1 MPGRALSAAD
11 VAAARAAVTRAA
23 ALAVAYGAAAQRHPA
38 RRALFD
44 TLRDHHEVVVT
55 TVAAQVPAAA
65 PTTAPPATATGPA
78 GRPTTAAPTQATG
91 EVSADLPP
99 AGTDDSP
106 AALHATIQTL
116 HGAESAA
123 ATAARGDALEVSGL
137 LAPLFASLFA
147 AGSAQS
153 ELLDRDG
160 DPALATAT
168 TTPTT
173 TPTASPAATASATS
187 AASAA
192 NPTATRVAAPP
203 PQAAILRALTTMLA
217 ASHGAI
223 YATATAG
230 GALAPQAATA
240 AGALARQRAREGW
253 LAHLRLRD
261 QLIAQIEA
269 RGGAPVPALAA
280 YRLPTTPVDVPT
292 ALRLLG
298 QVEDVCAA
306 AAHDAT
312 AQVGTD
318 LRALTVDALAG
329 MALRAQRA
337 RLAAG
342 ASPATASR
350 ALPGAT

>member
-38 RRALFD
+38 RRALFE
-44 TLRDHHEVVVT
+44 TLRDHHEVAVT

-65 PTTAPPATATGPA
+65 PTTAPSATATGPT
-78 GRPTTAAPTQATG
+78 GRPTTAAPTQASG
-91 EVSADLPP
+91 EVPADLLP

-106 AALHATIQTL
+106 AALHATIETL
-116 HGAESAA
+116 YGAEGAA
-123 ATAARGDALEVSGL
+123 ATTARGDALEVSGL

-147 AGSAQS
+147 AGNAQS

-160 DPALATAT
+160 DPALATA
-168 TTPTT
+168 TT

-192 NPTATRVAAPP
+192 NPTAARVAAPP

-292 ALRLLG
+292 ALRLLS

-306 AAHDAT
+306 TAHDAT